1 MRVTRLAIPDVALI
15 EPQLFVDARGSFLE
29 SFNRRAYEVAL
40 GRSIEFVQ
48 DNQSCSTQGV
58 LRGLHYQARRAQAK
72 LIWVVMG
79 EVFDVALDLRSSSAT
94 FGKWVG
100 EVLSATNRHQMWIPE
115 GFAHGF
121 VVLSDAAEVLYKTT
135 DYWSPEHER
144 CIAWDDAQIG
154 VDWRLDGAAP
164 ILSAKD
170 RLGTAFANAEMFD

>member
-15 EPQLFVDARGSFLE
+15 EPQVFADERGSFLE
-29 SFNRRAYEVAL
+29 SFNRREYEAAL

-48 DNQSCSTQGV
+48 DNQSYSTRGV

-79 EVFDVALDLRSSSAT
+79 EVFDVAVDLRRSSAT
-94 FGKWVG
+94 CGKWVG
-100 EVLSATNRHQMWIPE
+100 EVLSAAHKKQMWIPE

-121 VVLSDAAEVLYKTT
+121 VILSDAAEVLYKTT
-135 DYWSPEHER
+135 DYWVPEHER
-144 CIAWDDAQIG
+144 CIAWDDPQIG
-154 VDWRLDGAAP
+154 VDWRLDGMAP

-170 RLGTAFANAEMFD
+170 QRGTAFATAEMFD